1 MRLARH
7 ALRRTARL
15 RGRDG
20 AVRPDDRGMA
30 TAEYAIGTCAAAGF
44 GGLLFKLLTGD
55 GVAGLLES
63 VIGKALSF
71 VF

>member
-1 MRLARH
+1 MRSART
-7 ALRRTARL
+7 ALRRATN
-15 RGRDG
+15 
-20 AVRPDDRGMA
+20 VRRATRRRHDDRGMA

-55 GVAGLLES
+55 GVAGLLEG
-63 VIGKALSF
+63 VIGKALEF